1 MKSFPHCTVYYYL
14 AHNKDL
20 ALTFSRFSEYAVD
33 RNEWIKMVMLLRIVS
48 LLIANGL
55 IAGCSILPMSNNP
68 ASSHK
73 IAEPQST
80 QVESGDSKIASS
92 IAPDNY
98 APFPAS
104 TLYSLLVAEV
114 AGQRQQFDVSLA
126 NYLDQARKTQDPGIA
141 ERATRIAQYLG
152 TNQYTLESAKLWV
165 ANAPLEAQAHQVL
178 AHALMKASDFSSA
191 LNHMESVLELA
202 GASQFDYL
210 ALNAQKLSHIEK
222 LDLLQQFERLTQ
234 KHQDYAQLWMAQGTL
249 LLQLEDYPAA
259 LIALNQALS
268 LREEYTAA
276 ALTKARVLHKLQHA
290 EEALVLLDDLHDS
303 LPKHKGIGVLRA
315 RILIDLKRFSEAR
328 AAFKY
333 LAQIFTNDYS
343 IHLSLGLLHMEL
355 AEYDQAIA
363 VLSPL
368 TLQDKIAHEAYFYLG
383 RIAEKQQDPIRAL
396 RNFQNVQQGRQF
408 LPAQF
413 KASQILIEREGVN
426 AARDYLTH
434 KRSEFPTYDTELLQL
449 EVELLIKH
457 DQTDEAYQLVSSAL
471 IESPDNTKL
480 LYSRGLLAEKLG
492 NIQQLETDLR
502 HIISLTPDN
511 AEAINAL
518 GYTLA
523 DKTDRIDEALGLIQQ
538 ALTIAPNNPAIID
551 SLGWVYYRLGDL
563 HQALELLQKA
573 FSNFP
578 DHEVAAHLGEV
589 LWKLERKDEAKNVW
603 QQGLEQN
610 PDSTIIRDV
619 LKNFNLDTDL
629 QSIPE

>member
-1 MKSFPHCTVYYYL
+1 MKSFPHCPVYYYF

-20 ALTFSRFSEYAVD
+20 ALTFSGFSEYAVD

-55 IAGCSILPMSNNP
+55 IAGCSFMPISNDS
-68 ASSHK
+68 AASHK
-73 IAEPQST
+73 NAESQSAQT
-80 QVESGDSKIASS
+80 EQNNSQIEGADEA
-92 IAPDNY
+92 DNY

-126 NYLDQARKTQDPGIA
+126 NYLDQARKTQDPAIA

-152 TNQYTLESAKLWV
+152 SNQYTLEASKLWV
-165 ANAPLEAQAHQVL
+165 ANAPLEAKAHQIL
-178 AHALMKASDFSSA
+178 AHALIKAGDFPSA
-191 LNHMESVLELA
+191 LNHMKSVLELA

-210 ALNAQKLSHIEK
+210 ALSAQPLSQSDKLN
-222 LDLLQQFERLTQ
+222 LLQQFEGLTQ
-234 KHQDYAQLWMAQGTL
+234 EHKDSAQLWMAQGTL
-249 LLQLEDYPAA
+249 LFQLEDYPAA
-259 LIALNQALS
+259 LIALDQALS
-268 LREEYTAA
+268 IKEEYTAA
-276 ALTKARVLHKLQHA
+276 ALTKARVLHQLQQA
-290 EEALVLLDDLHDS
+290 EDALVLLDDLHDS

-328 AAFKY
+328 AAFQY
-333 LAQIFTNDYS
+333 LAQLFKNDDS
-343 IHLSLGLLHMEL
+343 IQLSLGLLHMEL
-355 AEYDQAIA
+355 DEYDQAIA

-368 TLQDKIAHEAYFYLG
+368 TLQDKIANEAYYYLG
-383 RIAEKQQDPIRAL
+383 RIAEKQQDPSRAL
-396 RNFQNVQQGRQF
+396 RNFQTVQQGRQF
-408 LPAQF
+408 LPAQL
-413 KASQILIEREGVN
+413 KVSQILIEQEDIN
-426 AARDYLTH
+426 AARNYLTN
-434 KRSEFPTYDTELLQL
+434 KRRKFPAYEVELLQL

-457 DQTDEAYQLVSSAL
+457 DHTDEAYQLVSAAL
-471 IESPDNTKL
+471 VESPDDTNL

-538 ALTIAPNNPAIID
+538 ALSIAPNNPAIID
-551 SLGWVYYRLGDL
+551 SLGWVYYRQGDL
-563 HQALELLQKA
+563 PQALELLQRA
-573 FSNFP
+573 FNEFP

-589 LWKLERKDEAKNVW
+589 LWKLERKDDAKDVW
-603 QQGLEQN
+603 QQGLEQH
-610 PDSTIIRDV
+610 PDSSIIKDT
-619 LKNFNLDTDL
+619 LKRFNLDPDL

>member
-1 MKSFPHCTVYYYL
+1 
-14 AHNKDL
+14 
-20 ALTFSRFSEYAVD
+20 
-33 RNEWIKMVMLLRIVS
+33 MVMLLRIAS
-48 LLIANGL
+48 LLIANSL
-55 IAGCSILPMSNNP
+55 IAGCSFLPMSNNS
-68 ASSHK
+68 ANSHQ
-73 IAEPQST
+73 IAEPQSAHI
-80 QVESGDSKIASS
+80 EIGKSKIISS
-92 IAPDNY
+92 NEPDNY

-126 NYLDQARKTQDPGIA
+126 NYLDQARKTQDPAIA

-152 TNQYTLESAKLWV
+152 SNQYTLEASKLWV
-165 ANAPLEAQAHQVL
+165 ANAPLEAKAHQIL
-178 AHALMKASDFSSA
+178 AHALMKTGDFSSA
-191 LNHMESVLELA
+191 LDHMESVLELA
-202 GASQFDYL
+202 GSSQFDYL
-210 ALNAQKLSHIEK
+210 ALNAQQLSHIEK
-222 LDLLQQFERLTQ
+222 INLLQQFERLTQ
-234 KHQDYAQLWMAQGTL
+234 KHKDYAQLWMAQGTL

-259 LIALNQALS
+259 LIALTQALLLS
-268 LREEYTAA
+268 EEYTAA
-276 ALTKARVLHKLQHA
+276 ALTKARVLHKLQYA

-328 AAFKY
+328 AAFQY
-333 LAQIFTNDYS
+333 LAQLFTNDYS

-355 AEYDQAIA
+355 DEYDQAIA

-368 TLQDKIAHEAYFYLG
+368 TLQDNIANEAYFYLG
-383 RIAEKQQDPIRAL
+383 RIAEKQQDSARAL
-396 RNFQNVQQGRQF
+396 RNFQAVQQGRQF
-408 LPAQF
+408 LPAQL
-413 KASQILIEREGVN
+413 KASQILIEREDIN
-426 AARDYLTH
+426 AARDYLTL
-434 KRSEFPTYDTELLQL
+434 KRNEFPAHDIELLQL

-457 DQTDEAYQLVSSAL
+457 DQTDEAYQLVNSA
-471 IESPDNTKL
+471 IIKSPDDTKL

-492 NIQQLETDLR
+492 DIQQLETDLR

-538 ALTIAPNNPAIID
+538 ALIIAPNNPAIID
-551 SLGWVYYRLGDL
+551 SLGWVYYRQGNL
-563 HQALELLQKA
+563 HQALELLQRA
-573 FSNFP
+573 FNDFP

-589 LWKLERKDEAKNVW
+589 LWKLERADEAKNVW

-610 PDSTIIRDV
+610 PDSPIIRDT
-619 LKNFNLDTDL
+619 LIRFNLDPDL